1 MPSWSDLRRY
11 LKNNPGW
18 ECFKHTDHDF
28 YRKKLPNGKVLITK
42 VSRGT
47 GEIGSGLWRHILKHE
62 LRITQ
67 EEFNAGL

>member
-42 VSRGT
+42 VSR
-47 GEIGSGLWRHILKHE
+47 ESLKE
-62 LRITQ
+62 ALNNGKTSQSIQ
-67 EEFNAGL
+67 S